1 MEKKELLFLV
11 DDRIQKI
18 RQIATDYN
26 ILENGYIA
34 FSGGKDSTVL
44 SDLVDRALP
53 GNKIPRIYSNTGLD
67 YLEIQ
72 KFVRQLANE
81 DERFFIIRPKK
92 DIKKT
97 LAEYGYPFK
106 SKFHSHICDIYSR
119 QGKTGCVLKYA
130 EPKANTP
137 HSCPKVL
144 QDMFNKPLPFKISEK
159 CCYKFKKEPFALY
172 EKESG
177 RHIGLTGMRRA
188 EKGLRE
194 QLKCLVFDN
203 DKLHRFHPLAPMD
216 DDFIESYI
224 KHFQIRLCVLYYAPY
239 GFKRTG
245 CALCGYSTRLQEEMD
260 ILTKFLPNER
270 KKAEYIFA
278 PVFAEYRKRGYR
290 LRKFEE
296 ADKEFVPKEWWEKS
310 I

>member
-1 MEKKELLFLV
+1 MEKKELLFLI

-18 RQIATDYN
+18 RQIAEEYD
-26 ILENGYIA
+26 LEHKGYIA

-53 GNKIPRIYSNTGLD
+53 DNKIPRIYSNTGLD

-72 KFVRQLANE
+72 KFVRQLATE

-92 DIKKT
+92 DIRKT
-97 LAEYGYPFK
+97 LTEYGYPFK

-177 RHIGLTGMRRA
+177 RNIGLTGMRRA

-194 QLKCLVFDN
+194 QLKCLVFDG

-224 KHFQIRLCVLYYAPY
+224 KHFQIRMCVLYYAPY

-245 CALCGYSTRLQEEMD
+245 CVGCPYSRDLQKDLDTLEK
-260 ILTKFLPNER
+260 LLPNER
-270 KKAEYIFA
+270 AKAEYIWQ
-278 PVFAEYRKRGYR
+278 PVYAEYRKLGYR
-290 LRKFEE
+290 LRKEE
-296 ADKEFVPKEWWEKS
+296 E
-310 I
+310 

>member
-1 MEKKELLFLV
+1 MGNLDQLFLRN
-11 DDRIQKI
+11 DRIQKI
-18 RQIATDYN
+18 RQIAEEYD
-26 ILENGYIA
+26 LEHNGYIA

-44 SDLVDRALP
+44 SFLVDLALP
-53 GNKIPRIYSNTGLD
+53 GNKIPRVYSNTGLD

-72 KFVRQLANE
+72 RFVRQLATE

-97 LAEYGYPFK
+97 LEEYGYPFK

-194 QLKCLVFDN
+194 QLKCLVFDG
-203 DKLHRFHPLAPMD
+203 DKLHRFHPLAPVE
-216 DDFIESYI
+216 DDFIEWVVKEYN
-224 KHFQIRLCVLYYAPY
+224 IRLCVLYYAPY

-245 CALCGYSTRLQEEMD
+245 CVGCPYARDLQEELD
-260 ILTKFLPNER
+260 LLEKLLPNE
-270 KKAEYIFA
+270 KGKCEYLWK
-278 PVFAEYRKRGYR
+278 PVYTEYRRRGYR
-290 LRKFEE
+290 LRKEE
-296 ADKEFVPKEWWEKS
+296 E
-310 I
+310 

>member
-1 MEKKELLFLV
+1 MGNLDQLFLRN
-11 DDRIQKI
+11 DRIQKI
-18 RQIATDYN
+18 RQIAEEYD
-26 ILENGYIA
+26 LEHNGYIA

-44 SDLVDRALP
+44 SFLVDLALP
-53 GNKIPRIYSNTGLD
+53 GNKIPRVYSNTGLD

-72 KFVRQLANE
+72 RFVRQLATE

-97 LAEYGYPFK
+97 LEEYGYPFK

-194 QLKCLVFDN
+194 QLKCLVFDG
-203 DKLHRFHPLAPMD
+203 DKLHRFHPLAPVE
-216 DDFIESYI
+216 DDFIEWVVKEYN
-224 KHFQIRLCVLYYAPY
+224 IRLCVLYYAPY

-245 CALCGYSTRLQEEMD
+245 CVGCPYARDLQEELD
-260 ILTKFLPNER
+260 LLEKLLPNE
-270 KKAEYIFA
+270 KVKCEYLWK
-278 PVFAEYRKRGYR
+278 PVYTEYRRRGYR
-290 LRKFEE
+290 LRKEE
-296 ADKEFVPKEWWEKS
+296 E
-310 I
+310 

>member
-1 MEKKELLFLV
+1 MEKEKFDFLV
-11 DDRIQKI
+11 NDRIQKI

-26 ILENGYIA
+26 ILENGYVS

-72 KFVRQLANE
+72 RFVRQLANE

-97 LAEYGYPFK
+97 LEKYGYPFK

-144 QDMFNKPLPFKISEK
+144 QDMFNSPLPFKISEK

-194 QLKCLVFDN
+194 QLKCLVFDG

-224 KHFQIRLCVLYYAPY
+224 NYFHIRLCVLYYAPY
-239 GFKRTG
+239 SFKRTG
-245 CALCGYSTRLQEEMD
+245 CNSCPYARNLQEELD
-260 ILTKFLPNER
+260 ILEKLLPNER
-270 KKAEYIFA
+270 KRAEYIWQ

-290 LRKFEE
+290 LRKDE
-296 ADKEFVPKEWWEKS
+296 S
-310 I
+310 LQ

>member
-1 MEKKELLFLV
+1 MGNLDQLFLRN
-11 DDRIQKI
+11 DRIQKI
-18 RQIATDYN
+18 RQIAEEYD
-26 ILENGYIA
+26 LEHNGYIA

-44 SDLVDRALP
+44 SFLVDLALP
-53 GNKIPRIYSNTGLD
+53 GNKIPRVYSNTGLD

-72 KFVRQLANE
+72 RFVRQLATE

-97 LAEYGYPFK
+97 LEEYGYPFK

-119 QGKTGCVLKYA
+119 QGKTGCILKYA

-194 QLKCLVFDN
+194 QLKCLVFDG
-203 DKLHRFHPLAPMD
+203 DKLHRFHPLAPVE
-216 DDFIESYI
+216 DDFIEWVVKEYN
-224 KHFQIRLCVLYYAPY
+224 IRLCVLYYAPY

-245 CALCGYSTRLQEEMD
+245 CVGCPYARDLQEELD
-260 ILTKFLPNER
+260 LLEKLLPNE
-270 KKAEYIFA
+270 KVKCEYLWK
-278 PVFAEYRKRGYR
+278 PVYTEYRRRGYR
-290 LRKFEE
+290 LRKEE
-296 ADKEFVPKEWWEKS
+296 E
-310 I
+310 

>member
-1 MEKKELLFLV
+1 MEKEKLLFLI

-18 RQIATDYN
+18 RQIAKDYN

-97 LAEYGYPFK
+97 LTEYGYPFK

-177 RHIGLTGMRRA
+177 RQIGLTGMRRA

-194 QLKCLVFDN
+194 QLKCLVFDG

-245 CALCGYSTRLQEEMD
+245 CSLCSYSTRLQEEMD
-260 ILTKFLPNER
+260 ILTKLLPNER

>member
-1 MEKKELLFLV
+1 MEKKELLFLI

-18 RQIATDYN
+18 RQIAKDYD
-26 ILENGYIA
+26 LENRGYIA

-53 GNKIPRIYSNTGLD
+53 DNKIPRIYSNTGLD

-72 KFVRQLANE
+72 RFVRQLASE
-81 DERFFIIRPKK
+81 DERIMFLQPRQN
-92 DIKKT
+92 IKQM
-97 LAEYGYPFK
+97 LNEVGYPFK

-144 QDMFNKPLPFKISEK
+144 QDMFNSPLPFKISEK
-159 CCYKFKKEPFALY
+159 CCYKLKKEPFKRY
-172 EKESG
+172 EEETG

-194 QLKCLVFDN
+194 QLKCLVFDG

-224 KHFQIRLCVLYYAPY
+224 NHFQIRLCVLYYAPY

-245 CALCGYSTRLQEEMD
+245 CVGCPYERNLQKELDTLEK
-260 ILTKFLPNER
+260 LLPNER
-270 KKAEYIFA
+270 AKAEFIWN
-278 PVFAEYRKRGYR
+278 PVYTVYREMGYR
-290 LRKFEE
+290 L
-296 ADKEFVPKEWWEKS
+296 KS
-310 I
+310 